1 MKSEVWLTWNEE
13 STDGFH
19 FLRLHLVSVAPVVVA
34 FGSTFDWRASGGL
47 LAAVVEVAEG
57 ILRPSA
63 VLEGSAVDRRG
74 FIGGWL
80 TCLPVGL
87 TSAVRFRGWV
97 TPTLDLLP
105 GGTGAGFVLGVKD
118 WVRDSVVP
126 QRSTLAGNVPT
137 TLVLVLRT
145 LVLAL
150 GRTAA
155 LAGKDMDSQ
164 RDTDVLAAEDF
175 GLELIPL
182 DDFLTMNWFAWES
195 S

>member
-1 MKSEVWLTWNEE
+1 M
-13 STDGFH
+13 
-19 FLRLHLVSVAPVVVA
+19 
-34 FGSTFDWRASGGL
+34 
-47 LAAVVEVAEG
+47 
-57 ILRPSA
+57 
-63 VLEGSAVDRRG
+63 
-74 FIGGWL
+74 
-80 TCLPVGL
+80 
-87 TSAVRFRGWV
+87 
-97 TPTLDLLP
+97 
-105 GGTGAGFVLGVKD
+105 
-118 WVRDSVVP
+118 P

-182 DDFLTMNWFAWES
+182 DDFLTMNWFA
-195 S
+195 